1 MALLATP
8 LLELA
13 GGEVVVG
20 LGPAVLVRVMMPP
33 PPLVVLPLVGG
44 PVMVPLLD

>member
-1 MALLATP
+1 MALLTTP

-20 LGPAVLVRVMMPP
+20 LGPAVVVRVMMPP
-33 PPLVVLPLVGG
+33 PPLVELALVGWL
-44 PVMVPLLD
+44 VMVPLLD